1 MLLKYEDIDKS
12 TKSTDMDELYD
23 HGKSFNLPANF
34 VDFLIEKDGIQIS
47 QKGLKIL
54 KSQK

>member
-1 MLLKYEDIDKS
+1 MLLKYEEIDKS

-23 HGKSFNLPANF
+23 HGKSFNLPTNF

-47 QKGLKIL
+47 
-54 KSQK
+54 

>member
-12 TKSTDMDELYD
+12 TKSTDMDDLYD

-34 VDFLIEKDGIQIS
+34 VDFLIEKDGI
-47 QKGLKIL
+47 
-54 KSQK
+54 